1 MARLGHCGE
10 SASGLNIVAGVV
22 LGVLDMVQCN
32 MTREVVRRK
41 VLRYITDLNREKVI
55 RRLKLSAVELHV
67 VGENSAR
74 L

>member
-1 MARLGHCGE
+1 
-10 SASGLNIVAGVV
+10 

-32 MTREVVRRK
+32 MTREVVRIK
-41 VLRYITDLNREKVI
+41 VLRYITDVNRGNVI